1 MRPFSRSASVLLV
14 MVFTASMNLALA
26 ASDPVLSANRIAIQ
40 PASASLAGGKAHLT
54 TAGLQRAGGRYAG
67 NYQLKVEPYFFKSE
81 SGTLSVVVPDELLR
95 KLVGGQAVSFA
106 GKAVTSGS
114 GKTRAVRVKA
124 SPAAADASRG
134 SLTISIPTENGELVF
149 ATQYTLGG
157 G

>member
-1 MRPFSRSASVLLV
+1 
-14 MVFTASMNLALA
+14 
-26 ASDPVLSANRIAIQ
+26 
-40 PASASLAGGKAHLT
+40 
-54 TAGLQRAGGRYAG
+54 
-67 NYQLKVEPYFFKSE
+67 VEPYFFKSE